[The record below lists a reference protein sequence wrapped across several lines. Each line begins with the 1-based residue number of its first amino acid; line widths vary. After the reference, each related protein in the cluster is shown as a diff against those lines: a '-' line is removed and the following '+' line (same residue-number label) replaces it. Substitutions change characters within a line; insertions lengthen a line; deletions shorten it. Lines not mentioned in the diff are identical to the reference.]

1 MALSEE
7 QIERMRA
14 ELARNETAGNE
25 SAGGLSEE
33 QIERMRDELARN
45 ETAGNESAG
54 GLSEEQIER
63 MRDELARNE
72 TAGNESAGSL
82 SKEQIERM
90 RADLAGE
97 QPVSTPSPKVPSVLS
112 TGIKTVFKF
121 IKSMFVWM
129 GVATIAFALFLGGMF
144 VINKLTEPPP
154 PEIESITYQEP
165 IQEVWKD
172 AHTWCKQT
180 ERVNEALI
188 YHTKAEETYR
198 CSKLVRNVKVLNGIH
213 FEWQF
218 MTFDEKVEFRRPY
231 FEEGSVP
238 KILGRLSEFKPAI
251 NCNIDLEAMPR
262 YKDRSLWKQDLKK
275 IRNWYKQEEQR
286 LHLCIKGSIW
296 GGETAASKFLTNL
309 FVEVMQP
316 VSDDVLEQFQVS
328 FSTNNKIEEAYQ
340 SLLDTW
346 RSAQTKK
353 YVENSEKWDRYAEEV
368 IKPAAKRGGREERKY
383 DRQIAKEE
391 ADKAFRDKHG
401 MNPDDDCIFK
411 DERGRVKFRGKCR
424 DYVKQEGRLMN
435 ATSGWGAMW
444 EEIGEVASEM
454 ERKRVER
461 QRLEQQAY
469 NNLILLQSEAR
480 KNSVSAPG
488 KDPGPMGHAKKGPEM
503 EPGCK
508 VPHNIGKFSGG
519 ECLFLTKCTP
529 IAPLKT
535 CVKRNWQKEEACH
548 ARKKAEGRVRSE
560 EQYSA
565 LKAAGSA
572 CEQRAKGIRDR
583 LDGRYKGHSGSGKGK
598 SK

>member
-14 ELARNETAGNE
+14 ELAGKE
-25 SAGGLSEE
+25 SAGHEPTGDESVGGLSEE
-33 QIERMRDELARN
+33 QIERMRAELAGKESAGN
-45 ETAGNESAG
+45 KPTGNESVG

-63 MRDELARNE
+63 MRAELAGKE
-72 TAGNESAGSL
+72 SAGNE
-82 SKEQIERM
+82 
-90 RADLAGE
+90 
-97 QPVSTPSPKVPSVLS
+97 PVSTSGHKAPSVLS
-112 TGIKTVFKF
+112 SGIKTAFKF
-121 IKSMFVWM
+121 IKSLFVWM
-129 GVATIAFALFLGGMF
+129 GVATIAFGLFLGGKV
-144 VINKLTEPPP
+144 VINTLTEPPL

-165 IQEVWKD
+165 IKEVWED

-180 ERVNEALI
+180 ERINEALI
-188 YHTKAEETYR
+188 FHTKAEETYR
-198 CSKLVRNVKVLNGIH
+198 CSKLVRDVEALNGIH

-218 MTFDEKVEFRRPY
+218 MTFDQKVEFRRPY

-238 KILGRLSEFKPAI
+238 KILARLSEFKPAI
-251 NCNIDLEAMPR
+251 NCNINLKTMPR
-262 YKDRSLWKQDLKK
+262 YKDRSLWKQDLEK

-296 GGETAASKFLTNL
+296 DGETVASKFLTNL

-316 VSDDVLEQFQVS
+316 ISDDVLEQFQVS
-328 FSTNNKIEEAYQ
+328 FSTNNKMEEAYQ
-340 SLLDTW
+340 SLLDMW
-346 RSAQTKK
+346 RSAQSKK
-353 YVENSEKWDRYAEEV
+353 YVENSEKWDRYAEKV
-368 IKPAAKRGGREERKY
+368 IKPAAKRGGREEREY
-383 DRQIAKEE
+383 DRQVAKDE
-391 ADKAFRDKHG
+391 ADKAFRDKYG
-401 MNPDDDCIFK
+401 MNPDDGCVFK

-424 DYVKQEGRLMN
+424 DYVKQKGRLMN

-480 KNSVSAPG
+480 KNSVSVPG
-488 KDPGPMGHAKKGPEM
+488 KDSGPMGQAKMGPGL

-508 VPHNIGKFSGG
+508 VPHNLGKFSGG

-548 ARKKAEGRVRSE
+548 ARKKAEGRARSE
-560 EQYSA
+560 KQYSA

-583 LDGRYKGHSGSGKGK
+583 LDGRFYCRKAIHRLIY
-598 SK
+598 